1 MATSSGILI
10 DTGAVQRLIE
20 ARVEAEL
27 GSHTSVRLLHLGEPA
42 IEAAGLILV
51 RVASVELARRPRRL
65 PSSDIDVADL
75 SVLLELSIPEAQTEA
90 SVLAAGAALATVA
103 AALDHT
109 TLRSPDAPDPAVH
122 VVHLG
127 PAQERTTLETRAY
140 HGIVAGSV
148 TVRGVAERW
157 SGNTIED
164 HLE

>member
-20 ARVEAEL
+20 AQVEAEL
-27 GSHTSVRLLHLGEPA
+27 GAHTSVRLLHLGEPA

-65 PSSDIDVADL
+65 PSSDVDTADL
-75 SVLLELSIPEAQTEA
+75 TVVVELSVPEDQTRA
-90 SVLAAGAALATVA
+90 SVLATGDALATVA

-109 TLRSPDAPDPAVH
+109 TLRSPALPDPAVH

-127 PAQERTTLETRAY
+127 PAQERTTQETRTH
-140 HGIVAGSV
+140 HGIVAASV